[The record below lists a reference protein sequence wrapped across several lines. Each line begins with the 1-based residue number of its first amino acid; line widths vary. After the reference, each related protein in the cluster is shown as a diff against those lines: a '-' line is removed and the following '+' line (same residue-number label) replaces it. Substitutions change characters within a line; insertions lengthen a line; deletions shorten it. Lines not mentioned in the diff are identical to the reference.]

1 MNKEDPDITLHGGIQ
16 TLPGFFKCL
25 ETLHIYLSPR
35 QTMVCTKKNKHMST
49 GTDVNIIK
57 YLAGKPY
64 LLLPIFDMS
73 VIIRPSVLI

>member
-16 TLPGFFKCL
+16 TLPVFFKCL

-35 QTMVCTKKNKHMST
+35 QTMVCIEKHMSK
-49 GTDVNIIK
+49 GTDVNTIK

-64 LLLPIFDMS
+64 LLLPVFDMS
-73 VIIRPSVLI
+73 VIIRPSVVI

>member
-16 TLPGFFKCL
+16 TLPVFL
-25 ETLHIYLSPR
+25 SAWRLYIYTCHLDK
-35 QTMVCTKKNKHMST
+35 QWCALKNKHMSI
-49 GTDVNIIK
+49 GTDVNTIK

-64 LLLPIFDMS
+64 LLLPVFDMS